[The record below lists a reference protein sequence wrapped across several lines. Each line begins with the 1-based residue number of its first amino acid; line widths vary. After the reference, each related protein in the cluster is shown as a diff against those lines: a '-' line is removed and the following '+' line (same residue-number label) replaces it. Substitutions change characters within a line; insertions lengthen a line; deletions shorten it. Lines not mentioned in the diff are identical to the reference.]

1 MFRLAAELSEAAEP
15 TPRVHFCCQ
24 DAKRKDRDAPAA
36 ADATPS
42 ASGQSKSK
50 KAKKKAAQQQQQEAA
65 AATTGAID
73 DDTKPITAAA
83 EAADPYPDLA
93 EAATEYI
100 PLGELKAEPGRGGE
114 AGGATAAAA
123 KPAAAAAGAKAGADD
138 EDRALREA
146 GQKPYWMSYC
156 CNISSPLLRLHQG
169 EVHTMGI
176 GTGSKANVIQAVLC
190 SCSGLACRVH
200 VRLRGLLSRTC
211 RRVAL
216 GRPRG
221 LAYAYGPWPP

>member
-1 MFRLAAELSEAAEP
+1 MHS
-15 TPRVHFCCQ
+15 CCQ

-93 EAATEYI
+93 QAATEYI
-100 PLGELKAEPGRGGE
+100 PLGELKAEPGRGSE
-114 AGGATAAAA
+114 ACGATAAAA
-123 KPAAAAAGAKAGADD
+123 KPAVTAPGAKVGVDD

-169 EVHTMGI
+169 ELHTI
-176 GTGSKANVIQAVLC
+176 GTGTDHIYHLC
-190 SCSGLACRVH
+190 TNH
-200 VRLRGLLSRTC
+200 IT
-211 RRVAL
+211 
-216 GRPRG
+216 
-221 LAYAYGPWPP
+221 